1 MTQNKFAGFRPQM
14 KISNQW
20 VDLTQKNTDLPDY
33 SMAESVRDAL
43 VVIDRIWSKYLENVS
58 SGSYW
63 INKEGIQK
71 RTPVRAVRK
80 SVHHPNGI
88 VESYA
93 TGEVEE
99 HFPPNP
105 FEKEVYKNDPNL
117 WIALQARGYVHLN
130 QEQILEAAEKHLE
143 ELAK

>member
-1 MTQNKFAGFRPQM
+1 MTQNKFAGLRPQM

-33 SMAESVRDAL
+33 LMAESVRDAL
-43 VVIDRIWSKYLENVS
+43 VVIDRVWFNFLENVS
-58 SGSYW
+58 SGCYW
-63 INKEGIQK
+63 ITKEGIQK
-71 RTPVRAVRK
+71 RTPVRLIRK
-80 SVHHPNGI
+80 TVQHPNGI
-88 VESYA
+88 VESYT

-99 HFPPNP
+99 YFPPNP

-130 QEQILEAAEKHLE
+130 QEQILEAAEKHSE